1 MKRYRD
7 MNYVSQVANSI
18 LSHTNCV
25 SVLGPEIYTAIAE
38 WEKKEIPLSL
48 VIESIDEVCGDTR
61 EAAGT
66 VESIDKLQAAV
77 NENFRIWLA
86 NRDAKNLVGI

>member
-1 MKRYRD
+1 
-7 MNYVSQVANSI
+7 MNYVSKVADFI

-48 VIESIDEVCGDTR
+48 VMMSIDEFCEDKR
-61 EAAGT
+61 EAT
-66 VESIDKLQAAV
+66 SSVELIDKLQAAV
-77 NENFRIWLA
+77 NENFRIWLV
-86 NRDAKNLVGI
+86 NRNAENSVGI

>member
-1 MKRYRD
+1 
-7 MNYVSQVANSI
+7 
-18 LSHTNCV
+18 V

-48 VIESIDEVCGDTR
+48 VIESIDEVCGGKQ

-66 VESIDKLQAAV
+66 VESIDKLQVVV
-77 NENFRIWLA
+77 NENFRIWLV
-86 NRDAKNLVGI
+86 NRNAGNLAGI